1 MSKGVTIISPLRK
14 TLWQVGFDVLIIW
27 PLIYFSIIQSIVF
40 LKAIFVFAIICIL
53 LLALI
58 SIFLIE
64 DIKLSNKDSGP
75 PHLFDKIR
83 KVYVAV
89 STIAEAIVMAYYGSY
104 IIATMWIMTLV
115 LFYHI
120 VSKSKS

>member
-1 MSKGVTIISPLRK
+1 MNTPLRK
-14 TLWQVGFDVLIIW
+14 TLWQVGIDVLIVW
-27 PLIYFSIIQSIVF
+27 PLIYFGIVLSIGILKFIFGSVVIV
-40 LKAIFVFAIICIL
+40 VL

-64 DIKLSNKDSGP
+64 DIKISNQDSGP

-83 KVYVAV
+83 KVYAAV

-104 IIATMWIMTLV
+104 IIATMWIMILV
-115 LFYHI
+115 LFYYI
-120 VSKSKS
+120 VRESKS